1 MTTLCAT
8 DFHARSQT
16 IRWMTEGDGEIHSAF
31 LNHETDDV
39 RAFYASLPGP
49 VIVGLEA
56 HGYTGWFEQ
65 MLSEL
70 GITVRIGDAARI
82 RACKT
87 RKQKN
92 DDRDADLMLELM
104 TSERFPEIYR
114 PMPESRTVLQQ
125 LRFRHNLVRT
135 RTRIANSLVA
145 IALSCGAIRRFSVL
159 TAAGRRRMS
168 ALKMSEQMA
177 WQRDRWFE
185 LLDGLD
191 LVIKEVERNL
201 EAEAEKDPRV
211 CRVQTQKGVGLLTGL
226 ALVHVLG
233 PPDRFA
239 TSRKV
244 AAYVGLDPVESSSG
258 ERRHIGRISK
268 QGSRLLRFLL
278 VEGAQTAAR
287 HDPELKAVYERLRRK
302 KTHATAK
309 VAIARRVLVRS
320 WILLRDQIDIDEFRR
335 RGRARCGVTP
345 GQPDKT
351 HGLSMP
357 VL

>member
-1 MTTLCAT
+1 MTTQVAI

-16 IRWMTEGDGEIHSAF
+16 IRWVTEGDGEIHSAF

-49 VIVGLEA
+49 VIVGLES

-65 MLSEL
+65 MLAEL

-82 RACKT
+82 RACTT

-92 DDRDADLMLELM
+92 DNRDADLIIELM
-104 TSERFPEIYR
+104 TTERFPEIYR
-114 PMPESRTVLQQ
+114 PTPESRTVLQQ

-145 IALSCGAIRRFSVL
+145 IALSCGAVRRFSVL
-159 TAAGRRRMS
+159 TAKGRRRM
-168 ALKMSEQMA
+168 AGLKMSEEQA

-185 LLDGLD
+185 ILDGLE
-191 LVIKEVERNL
+191 LVIKEVERKL
-201 EAEAEKDPRV
+201 EAEAKKDPRV
-211 CRVQTQKGVGLLTGL
+211 CRLMTQKGVGVLTGL

-233 PPDRFA
+233 PPERFA

-244 AAYVGLDPVESSSG
+244 AAYVGLDPVESQSAQ
-258 ERRHIGRISK
+258 RRHIGRISK

-287 HDPELKAVYERLRRK
+287 KDPELKAVYERLRRK

-309 VAIARRVLVRS
+309 VAIARRLLVRS

-335 RGRARCGVTP
+335 RGRARCGVKP
-345 GQPDKT
+345 GQPEET